1 MLNNVTLMG
10 RLTADPE
17 IRQTQSGL
25 SVASFRIAVERD
37 TKSENGERAADFIN
51 CAAWRQSAE
60 FVSKY
65 FHKGNMIALTG
76 RIQTRNYQDKDGN
89 NRTATE
95 VVADRISFTGEKNND
110 NGNPAYSAPAP
121 APAQHQQY
129 QQRQAQPPQY
139 GVASSDGYS
148 QQFTPHQQNAWQE
161 ISGDDGEL
169 PF

>member
-17 IRQTQSGL
+17 LRQTQSGL
-25 SVASFRIAVERD
+25 AVASFRIAVERD

-51 CAAWRQSAE
+51 CTAWRQSAE

-76 RIQTRNYQDKDGN
+76 RIQTRNYTDKDGN

-95 VVADRISFTGEKNND
+95 AVADRISFTGEKNND
-110 NGNPAYSAPAP
+110 NGGSPAYSAPAT
-121 APAQHQQY
+121 APAQPQQY

-139 GVASSDGYS
+139 GVASSGGYS
-148 QQFTPHQQNAWQE
+148 QQFTPPQQNAWQE
-161 ISGDDGEL
+161 ISGDEYL